1 MVSDSAKEWM
11 SSEGKM
17 VAIKWRGW
25 RGKGWRG
32 VRKALHFCG
41 ENCTNEYKKKVWS
54 VLDLINSRTVAMDN
68 LE

>member
-1 MVSDSAKEWM
+1 MKEGGREEGMEEVGMVSDSAKEWM

-41 ENCTNEYKKKVWS
+41 ENCTNEY
-54 VLDLINSRTVAMDN
+54 
-68 LE
+68 